1 MSATGA
7 GAEWRRGWRVVAA
20 SAVGVG
26 TGAGLYQYL
35 SSLFVEPLEATFGW
49 DRGEIGSAAA
59 LGLLGAL
66 AAPLVGRIADG
77 YGVRRVATLCILVV
91 AAAHVALSMMTGPIW
106 QFMAGIAVIGI
117 AAPGCTGLVYSRA
130 VNGWFD
136 QGRGL
141 ALGVMSS
148 GLSVATLLLS
158 PLVAMVIADHGV
170 RGGYL
175 AMAAITALV
184 GLPIVLLGVREPPPR
199 LEPHPPL
206 AAPADGLRAALRR
219 PAFWLLAAI
228 MFLVNAPAAGVLTQL
243 VPLLTAKGLSVGAA
257 AGHLALFAGA
267 VLVGR
272 IGIGWMFDRL
282 SPKHVAAAVT
292 LLGAGG
298 CLLLLSPVPAAFAAA
313 ALLLVGLLQGAETDV
328 LGYFVARL
336 FGRTGYGAI
345 YGALFTASLLG
356 TAVGIV
362 GFGGL
367 FAATGGYDLA
377 LALAAAVLAVAAGLY
392 LLAPRMVHR

>member
-1 MSATGA
+1 MNPVGA
-7 GAEWRRGWRVVAA
+7 RDEWRRGWRVVAA

-35 SSLFVEPLEATFGW
+35 SSLFVAPLEAAFGW

-66 AAPLVGRIADG
+66 AAPVVGRIADG

-91 AAAHVALSMMTGPIW
+91 AATHVALSMMTGAIW

-148 GLSVATLLLS
+148 GLSIATLLLS
-158 PLVAMVIADHGV
+158 PLVAAVIAEHGI

-175 AMAAITALV
+175 ALAAITALV
-184 GLPIVLLGVREPPPR
+184 GLPIVRLGVREPPPR
-199 LEPHPPL
+199 IEPHPPL
-206 AAPADGLRAALRR
+206 AAPADGLRPALRR

-243 VPLLTAKGLSVGAA
+243 VPLLIDKGLSAEAA
-257 AGHLALFAGA
+257 AGYLALFAGA
-267 VLVGR
+267 ILAGRLGVG
-272 IGIGWMFDRL
+272 WLFDRL
-282 SPKHVAAAVT
+282 SPRHVAAAVT
-292 LLGAGG
+292 LAGAIG
-298 CLLLLSPVPAAFAAA
+298 CLLLLSSVPLGLAAA
-313 ALLLVGLLQGAETDV
+313 GLLLVGLLQGAETDV

-336 FGRTGYGAI
+336 FGRSGYGAI

-356 TAVGIV
+356 TAAGIV
-362 GFGGL
+362 GFGRL
-367 FAATGGYDLA
+367 FAATGGYDVALGLAAGVLA
-377 LALAAAVLAVAAGLY
+377 LAGGLY
-392 LLAPRMVHR
+392 LLAPRLGRR

>member
-1 MSATGA
+1 M
-7 GAEWRRGWRVVAA
+7 VAA

-35 SSLFVEPLEATFGW
+35 SSLFVEPLEAAFGW

-66 AAPLVGRIADG
+66 AAPVVGRIADG

-91 AAAHVALSMMTGPIW
+91 ATTHVALSMMTGPIW
-106 QFMAGIAVIGI
+106 QFMAGIAVIGV
-117 AAPGCTGLVYSRA
+117 AAPGCTGLVYSRV

-136 QGRGL
+136 HGRGL

-148 GLSVATLLLS
+148 GLSIATLLLS
-158 PLVAMVIADHGV
+158 PLVAAIIADHGV

-175 AMAAITALV
+175 ALAAITALI
-184 GLPIVLLGVREPPPR
+184 GLPIVLLGVREPPPQI
-199 LEPHPPL
+199 EPHPPL
-206 AAPADGLRAALRR
+206 VAPADGLRAAVRR

-243 VPLLTAKGLSVGAA
+243 VPLLTAKGLSVAAA
-257 AGHLALFAGA
+257 AGYLALFAGA
-267 VLVGR
+267 VLAGR
-272 IGIGWMFDRL
+272 IGIGWLFDRL

-292 LLGAGG
+292 LAGAAG
-298 CLLLLSPVPAAFAAA
+298 CALLLSPVPAAFAAA

-336 FGRTGYGAI
+336 FGRAGYGAI

-356 TAVGIV
+356 TAAGIV
-362 GFGGL
+362 GFGQL
-367 FAATGGYDLA
+367 FAATGDYDIA
-377 LALAAAVLAVAAGLY
+377 LALAAGVLALAAGLY
-392 LLAPRMVHR
+392 LLAPRLVHR